1 MKPAAPAAVLLLLVL
16 LAAGCRP
23 AGPATSAAPAGSA
36 GRFTVMTFNLN
47 QYALADRD
55 GNADTLEPKPP
66 REAAAVIAAI
76 RQAAPDILALQEM
89 GDPAAWADFQA
100 RLRAAGLDYP
110 HTEYLRQ
117 DPQDRNLALL
127 SRFPIAACR
136 FHTNDTFTIGPG
148 EFPVRRGFIE
158 ADIDVNPGYRLHLLV
173 AHLKSKVFHEYGQ
186 AEMRR
191 NEARLLA
198 NHVRAVL
205 KENPDANLLV
215 VGDLND
221 NPDSDPVR
229 SLLEYQDKPLLFDLR
244 PEDADRDAWTYRE
257 GADTHY
263 RIDYLLA
270 SPGLLPEVDFDRT
283 CVLADPGL
291 AQASDHRPLL
301 GTFCAA
307 DRGPEAAP
315 DLAARKPCAF
325 PPDE

>member
-1 MKPAAPAAVLLLLVL
+1 MKPAALAAPILLAL

-23 AGPATSAAPAGSA
+23 AGPSSAAPARSA
-36 GRFTVMTFNLN
+36 DRFTVMTFNLN

-66 REAAAVIAAI
+66 READAILAAI
-76 RQAAPDILALQEM
+76 RQAAPDILAVQEM

-110 HTEYLRQ
+110 HAEYLRQ

-158 ADIDVNPGYRLHLLV
+158 ADIDVHSTYRLRLLV

-191 NEARLLA
+191 NEARLLC
-198 NHVRAVL
+198 NHIRAVL
-205 KENPDANLLV
+205 DENPAANLLV
-215 VGDLND
+215 VGDFGD
-221 NPDSDPVR
+221 TPDSRPLR
-229 SLLEYQDKPLLFDLR
+229 EILTYQDKPILFDLR
-244 PEDADRDAWTYRE
+244 PTDPLGDAWTQRQTD
-257 GADTHY
+257 DTHQ
-263 RIDYLLA
+263 RVDYMLVN
-270 SPGLLPEVDFDRT
+270 SGLLHETVAAKLYVVRT
-283 CVLADPGL
+283 PCLVA
-291 AQASDHRPLL
+291 ASDHCPLVAI
-301 GTFCAA
+301 FSA
-307 DRGPEAAP
+307 REQGPESAP
-315 DLAARKPCAF
+315 DLSLRKPADF
-325 PPDE
+325 PQHD

>member
-1 MKPAAPAAVLLLLVL
+1 MKPAALAAPILLAL

-23 AGPATSAAPAGSA
+23 AGPSSAAPARSA
-36 GRFTVMTFNLN
+36 DRFTVMTFNLN

-66 REAAAVIAAI
+66 READAILAAI

-110 HTEYLRQ
+110 HAEYLRQ

-127 SRFPIAACR
+127 SRFPIATCR

-158 ADIDVNPGYRLHLLV
+158 ADIDVHSTYRLRLLV

-215 VGDLND
+215 AGDLND
-221 NPDSDPVR
+221 NPDSDPIR

-270 SPGLLPEVDFDRT
+270 SPGLLPEVELDRT
-283 CVLADPGL
+283 CVLDSQGL
-291 AQASDHRPLL
+291 ARASDHRPLL
-301 GTFCAA
+301 ATFFAA
-307 DRGPEAAP
+307 DRGPESAP
-315 DLAARKPCAF
+315 DLANRKPCAF
-325 PPDE
+325 PADE